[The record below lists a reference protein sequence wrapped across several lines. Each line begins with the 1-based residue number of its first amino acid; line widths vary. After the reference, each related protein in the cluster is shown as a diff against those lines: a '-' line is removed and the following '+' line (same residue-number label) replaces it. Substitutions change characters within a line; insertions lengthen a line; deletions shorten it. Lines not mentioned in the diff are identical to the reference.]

1 MTETAE
7 SVRAHGLCVSRFATG
22 PNKNFSR
29 ESTAHDARKRDATR
43 LHRQGF
49 RQEALAATLQTRRR
63 GSPPRLCL
71 LWCTQRSLCY
81 YPPVAEVAQLVER
94 SHRKRNVAGSNPA
107 FGSKLKHQ
115 GDLVFCYTARM
126 NEQEARIQEIEA
138 LMASP
143 DFWKDPAEA
152 QRRIA
157 EYQNLKEG
165 GGEGDSAHDKG
176 PATLA
181 ILAGA
186 GGDDAE
192 DFVQMLRRMYEG
204 YAAKNGWTVWELH
217 ANENTQ
223 GGYRNVTLEIGGK
236 GAYGRLKNEAGV
248 HRLVRISPFN
258 SNAKRQTSFALVEVL
273 PKLAGNEAIELRP
286 DDLEIQFARAGG
298 AGGQNVNKRET
309 AVRIVHTPSGVSAH
323 VSSERSQLAN
333 REKAM
338 ELVKAK
344 LFRKEEDKR
353 HAEAKGR
360 SIASST
366 ANEWGSQMRSY
377 VLHPYKMVK
386 DHVTG
391 AESGNPDG
399 VLAGDLDSFVDAA
412 AEAGV

>member
-1 MTETAE
+1 
-7 SVRAHGLCVSRFATG
+7 
-22 PNKNFSR
+22 
-29 ESTAHDARKRDATR
+29 
-43 LHRQGF
+43 
-49 RQEALAATLQTRRR
+49 
-63 GSPPRLCL
+63 
-71 LWCTQRSLCY
+71 
-81 YPPVAEVAQLVER
+81 
-94 SHRKRNVAGSNPA
+94 
-107 FGSKLKHQ
+107 
-115 GDLVFCYTARM
+115 
-126 NEQEARIQEIEA
+126 
-138 LMASP
+138 MASP
-143 DFWKDPAEA
+143 EFWKDPVEA

-157 EYQNLKEG
+157 EYQSLKDG
-165 GGEGDSAHDKG
+165 GTGDGHDAG

-192 DFVQMLRRMYEG
+192 DFVRMLRRMYEG
-204 YAAKNGWTVWELH
+204 YAGNKGWDVWELH

-223 GGYRNVTLEIGGK
+223 GGYRNVLLDIRGK

-273 PKLAGNEAIELRP
+273 PKLAGNEEIVLSP
-286 DDLEIQFARAGG
+286 DDLDIQFARAGG

-333 REKAM
+333 RERAM

-344 LFRKEEDKR
+344 LFRIEEDAR
-353 HAEAKGR
+353 LAEAKGR

-377 VLHPYKMVK
+377 VLHPYKLVK

-391 AESGNPDG
+391 QESHDPDG
-399 VLAGDLDSFVDAA
+399 VLEGDLDSFIDASA
-412 AEAGV
+412 SSGV

>member
-1 MTETAE
+1 M
-7 SVRAHGLCVSRFATG
+7 S
-22 PNKNFSR
+22 
-29 ESTAHDARKRDATR
+29 
-43 LHRQGF
+43 
-49 RQEALAATLQTRRR
+49 EA
-63 GSPPRLCL
+63 
-71 LWCTQRSLCY
+71 
-81 YPPVAEVAQLVER
+81 
-94 SHRKRNVAGSNPA
+94 N
-107 FGSKLKHQ
+107 
-115 GDLVFCYTARM
+115 D
-126 NEQEARIQEIEA
+126 ARIQEIEA

-152 QRRIA
+152 QRTIK
-157 EYQNLKEG
+157 EYQSLKD
-165 GGEGDSAHDKG
+165 GGEGDGYDSG

-192 DFVQMLRRMYEG
+192 DFARMLRRMYEG
-204 YAAKNGWTVWELH
+204 YAGNQGWTVWELH
-217 ANENTQ
+217 ANENDQ
-223 GGYRNVTLEIGGK
+223 GGYRNVLLEIQGK

-273 PKLAGNEAIELRP
+273 PKLAGNEAIELKP
-286 DDLEIQFARAGG
+286 DDLDIQFARAGG

-338 ELVKAK
+338 ELVRAK

-353 HAEAKGR
+353 LAEAKGR
-360 SIASST
+360 SIAAST

-391 AESGNPDG
+391 AESGNPDA
-399 VLAGDLDSFVDAA
+399 VLEGDLDSFIDAA
-412 AEAGV
+412 RDAGV